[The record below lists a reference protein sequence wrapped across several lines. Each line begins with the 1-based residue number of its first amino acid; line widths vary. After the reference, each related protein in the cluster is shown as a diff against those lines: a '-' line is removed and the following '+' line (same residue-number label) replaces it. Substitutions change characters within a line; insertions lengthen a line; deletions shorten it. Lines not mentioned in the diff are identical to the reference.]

1 MGQRDFKR
9 PESVLV
15 LVHTR
20 AGEVLLLERCHPAGY
35 WQSVTGS
42 LEWGESAEVAARRE
56 LEEETGLMAGDL
68 IDCRHS
74 NRFPIHPAWR
84 ARYASEVSFNTEYV
98 FRLEYKERPDVR
110 VHCAEHV
117 RSLWLPRREAA
128 ERVASETNR
137 EAILRFGP
145 ENSG

>member
-1 MGQRDFKR
+1 MAQRDFKR

-15 LVHTR
+15 LVYTR

-42 LEWGESAEVAARRE
+42 LEWGEAAESAARRE
-56 LEEETGLMAGDL
+56 LEEETGLVAADL
-68 IDCRHS
+68 IDCHHS

-84 ARYASEVSFNTEYV
+84 VRYASEVRFNTEYV

-110 VHCAEHV
+110 LHCAEHV

-128 ERVASETNR
+128 EQVASATNR
-137 EAILRFGP
+137 EAILRFVP
-145 ENSG
+145 EN